1 VAFGLIPRGLPGLVF
16 ASSALAAGVVTP
28 VQYSALVLMV
38 SATTVLG
45 LLMLGRRL
53 QPATLTSR

>member
-1 VAFGLIPRGLPGLVF
+1 
-16 ASSALAAGVVTP
+16 
-28 VQYSALVLMV
+28 MV